1 MQIRA
6 ATDSNEMQGIFCN
19 EQDLNQSAL
28 SETGYMKPFE
38 ALTLDDKEEI
48 ISILMEYHCLVK
60 PKACIDQFAEGLQ
73 STGVLHYIR
82 NYGGMIR
89 NQFKFQPLIL
99 TTGIYV
105 TRFAKIDH
113 VRAYCIMRN
122 TNLKY

>member
-1 MQIRA
+1 MNSAKVYIVNTFSVMQIRA
-6 ATDSNEMQGIFCN
+6 ATDSNEMQEIFCN

-38 ALTLDDKEEI
+38 ALTIDNKEV
-48 ISILMEYHCLVK
+48 SILMEYHCLVK

-99 TTGIYV
+99 TAGSYI
-105 TRFAKIDH
+105 
-113 VRAYCIMRN
+113 
-122 TNLKY
+122 